1 MPLANSEFEVSRCK
15 HLAKIR
21 KKLFFSPAP
30 YIDSG
35 NKIRKMETFK
45 RCNLM

>member
-21 KKLFFSPAP
+21 KKLFFSLAP

-35 NKIRKMETFK
+35 NKIRKIQNF
-45 RCNLM
+45 

>member
-35 NKIRKMETFK
+35 NKIRKMKNF
-45 RCNLM
+45 